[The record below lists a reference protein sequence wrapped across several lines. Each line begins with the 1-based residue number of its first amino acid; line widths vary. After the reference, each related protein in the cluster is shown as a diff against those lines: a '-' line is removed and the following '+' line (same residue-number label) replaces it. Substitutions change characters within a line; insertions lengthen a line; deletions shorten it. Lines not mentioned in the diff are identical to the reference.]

1 MTVVLCNVIFPCAVN
16 DVVQQFVVL
25 QQLMGGVEHGI
36 LNVCLPH
43 GLLVA
48 GAEALLVGA
57 DVIIMLDTGF
67 TGAALSEHQ
76 STALAAEQLVRENVV
91 GTRPCFRRCSLVD
104 LQHFLHFVKH
114 VVLDN
119 PGHAVLDLAALVFV
133 NANVLLVLQN
143 RMQAV
148 LGEGSAAQRPQA
160 HFIQLVNDFRNC
172 LAVRVHGEDHLHCG
186 RGIFVYDELFVRS
199 GLVPQRAVSAQRLAL
214 LGALSTATAD
224 VLRKL

>member
-1 MTVVLCNVIFPCAVN
+1 
-16 DVVQQFVVL
+16 
-25 QQLMGGVEHGI
+25 MGGVEHGV
-36 LNVCLPH
+36 LNVCLSH

-57 DVIIMLDTGF
+57 DVVIMLCPGV
-67 TGAALSEHQ
+67 ARPALPEHQ
-76 STALAAEQLVRENVV
+76 SAALAAEQLVRENVV
-91 GTRPCFRRCSLVD
+91 GTRPCFRRCSFVD
-104 LQHFLHFVKH
+104 LQHFLYFVKH

-119 PGHAVLDLAALVFV
+119 PRNAVLDLAALVFV

-148 LGEGSAAQRPQA
+148 LGEGSAAQRSQA
-160 HFIQLVNDFRNC
+160 HFIQLVNDFRNR
-172 LAVRVHGEDHLHCG
+172 LAIRVHGEDHLHCG
-186 RGIFVYDELFVRS
+186 RSIFIYDELFVRP

-214 LGALSTATAD
+214 LGALSAATAD

>member
-1 MTVVLCNVIFPCAVN
+1 M
-16 DVVQQFVVL
+16 
-25 QQLMGGVEHGI
+25 QQLMGGVEHGV
-36 LNVCLPH
+36 LNVCLSH
-43 GLLVA
+43 GLFVA

-57 DVIIMLDTGF
+57 DVVIMLCAGF
-67 TGAALSEHQ
+67 TGAALAEHQ
-76 STALAAEQLVRENVV
+76 SAALAAKQLVREDVV
-91 GTRPCFRRCSLVD
+91 GARPCFRRCSFVD
-104 LQHFLHFVKH
+104 LQHFLYFVKH

-119 PGHAVLDLAALVFV
+119 PRNAVLDLAALILINADVF
-133 NANVLLVLQN
+133 LVLQN

-148 LGEGSAAQRPQA
+148 LGEGATAQRPQA

-214 LGALSTATAD
+214 LGALSTASAD